1 MSNDLILSLS
11 SDVFIVDKR
20 AHALAMAES
29 LAPPEDKSSVERAL
43 NVRTELLNTVQ
54 AIEGRRKELTGPL
67 DDLKKAL
74 IAKERDLCAKL
85 SEYAGEIEGAVGQY
99 HARIQAE
106 NARREAI
113 ARQEAEEIRK
123 AEVASGIEVRATP
136 ALVVHQPVLD
146 VAVIPTRKV
155 ARLVITDPA
164 KIPRNFFEL
173 NEAKLKAFLVAENTV
188 EGAHLEWD
196 QKITKGRA

>member
-1 MSNDLILSLS
+1 MSAELILSLS

-20 AHALAMAES
+20 AHALAMAEA
-29 LAPPEDKSSVERAL
+29 LEPPTDKPTVERAL

-54 AIEGRRKELTGPL
+54 QIEARRKELTGPL

-74 IAKERDLCAKL
+74 IGKERELCAQL
-85 SEYAGEIEGAVGQY
+85 SEYASDIEGAVGQY
-99 HARIQAE
+99 HAQIQAE

-113 ARQEAEEIRK
+113 ARVEAEAIRK
-123 AEVASGIEVRATP
+123 AEVAAGLDVRATP

-155 ARLVITDPA
+155 ARLVVSDPT
-164 KIPRNFFEL
+164 KIPRNFFDL
-173 NEAKLKAFLVAENTV
+173 NETKLKAFLVAGNTV
-188 EGAHLEWD
+188 EGAHLEHD
-196 QKITKGRA
+196 QKITKGRG